1 MMGGCGIASSSASS
15 SAAARAMH
23 VKASEQHQHQM
34 MINRTIQQRRL
45 SSSVRARTRR
55 ANTATMKDDDGYAA
69 SSSSSPSSS
78 QTDRRPN
85 GGGARSFVG
94 ASFYDD
100 PYDSRG
106 GGSRGLPSARQLA
119 TNVRNLSGPMSGAA
133 RRAKSAMR
141 PTNGG
146 GVATPNGGGN
156 GRRNRADE
164 VIERRRKI
172 ERDMRSQMVD
182 AEVQN
187 LVKERAR
194 KALECERVDL
204 NDGSVLFKFKTDKVA
219 ATISPAEEQ
228 KLAQEVEKRLWGDTK
243 TNDNVIARWFMTVR
257 FLASTLSVENALV
270 YVATT
275 PLRVAFWSVAYVLRA
290 IFWIITGRGGV
301 RAPRRAKNQLKQ
313 INTVVTTGPDRGFNP
328 FGSVN
333 PRRNWRAE

>member
-1 MMGGCGIASSSASS
+1 
-15 SAAARAMH
+15 
-23 VKASEQHQHQM
+23 
-34 MINRTIQQRRL
+34 
-45 SSSVRARTRR
+45 
-55 ANTATMKDDDGYAA
+55 
-69 SSSSSPSSS
+69 
-78 QTDRRPN
+78 
-85 GGGARSFVG
+85 
-94 ASFYDD
+94 
-100 PYDSRG
+100 
-106 GGSRGLPSARQLA
+106 
-119 TNVRNLSGPMSGAA
+119 
-133 RRAKSAMR
+133 MR

-204 NDGSVLFKFKTDKVA
+204 SDGSVLFKFKTDKVA

-328 FGSVN
+328 FGPVN

>member
-1 MMGGCGIASSSASS
+1 
-15 SAAARAMH
+15 
-23 VKASEQHQHQM
+23 
-34 MINRTIQQRRL
+34 
-45 SSSVRARTRR
+45 
-55 ANTATMKDDDGYAA
+55 
-69 SSSSSPSSS
+69 
-78 QTDRRPN
+78 
-85 GGGARSFVG
+85 
-94 ASFYDD
+94 
-100 PYDSRG
+100 
-106 GGSRGLPSARQLA
+106 
-119 TNVRNLSGPMSGAA
+119 
-133 RRAKSAMR
+133 
-141 PTNGG
+141 
-146 GVATPNGGGN
+146 
-156 GRRNRADE
+156 
-164 VIERRRKI
+164 
-172 ERDMRSQMVD
+172 MVD

-204 NDGSVLFKFKTDKVA
+204 SDGSVLFKFKTDKVT